1 MQLQKLHDWH
11 LAPNGIVRPSRYV
24 SIWHTADGRSA
35 VPLAHFGAG
44 RSWMVEAKPTNV
56 LLLTLWRMRW
66 ASRVARMGRME
77 VYAGYR
83 EVEKHFEELADL
95 GE

>member
-1 MQLQKLHDWH
+1 
-11 LAPNGIVRPSRYV
+11 
-24 SIWHTADGRSA
+24 
-35 VPLAHFGAG
+35 
-44 RSWMVEAKPTNV
+44 MVEAKPTNV